1 MERKFNKQQ
10 KLHVRTGDTV
20 EVIAGNSKGKR
31 GKITDINAEK
41 QRIVVEGVNIQKKHV
56 KPSAQNPQ
64 GEIREFAG
72 SIHIS
77 NVAVVDPATGETTRI
92 GRKENEKGKLQRFSK
107 KTGKF
112 I

>member
-1 MERKFNKQQ
+1 MERKFNKQKKQ
-10 KLHVRTGDTV
+10 HVRTGDTV

-31 GKITDINAEK
+31 GKITEINAEK
-41 QRIVVEGVNIQKKHV
+41 QRVVVDGVNIQKKHV

-72 SIHIS
+72 AIHIS
-77 NVAVVDPATGETTRI
+77 NVMLVDPATGKPTRI
-92 GRKENEKGKLQRFSK
+92 GRKENDKGKLQRFSK
-107 KTGKF
+107 ETGKF